1 MWEFL
6 IKLLDALKNV
16 KWKTVWKEILKI
28 PNPLKYVLVVSI
40 MSWAFYFSYQK
51 YTRITDVQEVEAEVD
66 ELNKKVKDF
75 VEIFYRISDFCAVL
89 FTECRFECRHFIFK
103 LRRVIIK
110 CHLVQ
115 YYNYKEQ
122 DEFIKALNRY
132 FAKHTPNDPIIDDL
146 NAINRRNDTQFEIL
160 QEHFKANV
168 KIHKILEKH
177 KLVSAHDT
185 EPRLHQST
193 FLPDE
198 SK

>member
-16 KWKTVWKEILKI
+16 KWKTVWKEIMKI

-51 YTRITDVQEVEAEVD
+51 YTRITDVQDVEAEVD

-75 VEIFYRISDFCAVL
+75 VEVDQ
-89 FTECRFECRHFIFK
+89 FIYDIETI
-103 LRRVIIK
+103 LQYLQI
-110 CHLVQ
+110 LDATQ

-122 DEFIKALNRY
+122 DEFIRALNRY
-132 FAKHTPNDPIIDDL
+132 FTKHAPNDPIIDDL
-146 NAINRRNDTQFEIL
+146 NAINRRNDIQFEML

-177 KLVSAHDT
+177 KMVSAHDT
-185 EPRLHQST
+185 ESQLHQST

>member
-16 KWKTVWKEILKI
+16 KWKTVWKEIMKI

-51 YTRITDVQEVEAEVD
+51 YTRITDVQVVEVD
-66 ELNKKVKDF
+66 Q
-75 VEIFYRISDFCAVL
+75 
-89 FTECRFECRHFIFK
+89 FIYDIETI
-103 LRRVIIK
+103 LQYLQI
-110 CHLVQ
+110 LDAAQ

-122 DEFIKALNRY
+122 DEFIRALNRY
-132 FAKHTPNDPIIDDL
+132 FTKHAPNDPIIDDL
-146 NAINRRNDTQFEIL
+146 NAINRRNDMQFDML

-168 KIHKILEKH
+168 KIHKILEQH
-177 KLVSAHDT
+177 KMVSAHDT
-185 EPRLHQST
+185 ENRLHQST
-193 FLPDE
+193 LIPDE